1 MKNLLVSH
9 KLDMCLQITDFNDRN
24 AVEDEDKDEDKG
36 GNRKPTRTENIG
48 KLKIVK
54 SKEK

>member
-24 AVEDEDKDEDKG
+24 AVEDEDKG
-36 GNRKPTRTENIG
+36 VNRKPTRTENIG